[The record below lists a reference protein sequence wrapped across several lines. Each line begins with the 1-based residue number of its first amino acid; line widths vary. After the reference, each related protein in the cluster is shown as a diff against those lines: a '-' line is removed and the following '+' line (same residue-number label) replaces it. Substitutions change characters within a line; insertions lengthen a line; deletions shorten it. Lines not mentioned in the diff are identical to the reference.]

1 VVRSTHVALV
11 GTTAS
16 GKSAL
21 ALEIARRDPTWEI
34 VSIDSMQVYRGMDIG
49 TAKPTPA
56 QQAEVPHHLID
67 LVEPCEDFSV
77 VDFRHAYDRVIADI
91 EARGRRGLLVGG
103 TGLHLRAVVDRLE
116 FPDQFPEIVD
126 ELDAEGATSEAMHAR
141 LADLDPLAA
150 SRIDPANQRRVVRA
164 LEVTLGSGRP
174 FSSFGPGL
182 SEYPPSPIELLGLR
196 LPASTV
202 RERIQAR
209 YDAQMD
215 AGFLDEARV
224 LFDDD
229 RGLSRTAA
237 QALGYRELLGHLRG
251 EATLEEALQRAV
263 HRTRRFAR
271 RQRSWFHRD
280 PRISWFDVTDPTD
293 AVEPVVAR
301 SKSLVDRRPALEDS

>member
-1 VVRSTHVALV
+1 
-11 GTTAS
+11 
-16 GKSAL
+16 
-21 ALEIARRDPTWEI
+21 
-34 VSIDSMQVYRGMDIG
+34 M
-49 TAKPTPA
+49 
-56 QQAEVPHHLID
+56 
-67 LVEPCEDFSV
+67 
-77 VDFRHAYDRVIADI
+77 
-91 EARGRRGLLVGG
+91 
-103 TGLHLRAVVDRLE
+103 DRLE